1 LTSRPSVADKLKN
14 VRGMFIEHVSSAG
27 IRHIQSAACE
37 PVVQALSARNT
48 LMTRWRAVAN
58 TCSQHTPYVLITH
71 HTVKT
76 LSTDLA
82 QNDKRFDLGL
92 TDIVL

>member
-1 LTSRPSVADKLKN
+1 MAQ
-14 VRGMFIEHVSSAG
+14 VSSAG
-27 IRHIQSAACE
+27 FRHIQSAACE
-37 PVVQALSARNT
+37 PVMQALSARNT
-48 LMTRWRAVAN
+48 LMTPWRAVAN

-71 HTVKT
+71 HTVKP

-82 QNDKRFDLGL
+82 QKDKPFDLCS